1 MLTENSEDTWTL
13 TTPHFQ
19 LARPSGGART
29 CHPWAKTPWAFG
41 RHSTDPTTMWMA
53 KPPLEG
59 QWLVFNLGGPCDLE
73 FIKIWDYNERRLND
87 AANSTPVRMII
98 CLS

>member
-1 MLTENSEDTWTL
+1 
-13 TTPHFQ
+13 
-19 LARPSGGART
+19 
-29 CHPWAKTPWAFG
+29 
-41 RHSTDPTTMWMA
+41 MWMA

-73 FIKIWDYNERRLND
+73 FIKIWNYNERRLND

>member
-1 MLTENSEDTWTL
+1 
-13 TTPHFQ
+13 
-19 LARPSGGART
+19 
-29 CHPWAKTPWAFG
+29 
-41 RHSTDPTTMWMA
+41 MWMA

-59 QWLVFNLGGPCDLE
+59 QWLVFNLGGPWDLE
-73 FIKIWDYNERRLND
+73 FIKIWNYNERRPND